1 MRSFEIIQAGVL
13 LSEINIWKTEAT
25 SFNLFRLGI
34 GKQTER
40 TDGRGFVRSVVDSGV
55 LEDFSIGIV
64 SQDRRMRKKR
74 RGSQHGREGLDLGAV
89 PNLLI
94 QTVGE
99 IILEI
104 IRAGDD
110 VFTAAQQPRFR
121 QGGGWH
127 RNTFLILSRAT
138 IQRQI

>member
-1 MRSFEIIQAGVL
+1 MRSYEIIQAGVL

-40 TDGRGFVRSVVDSGV
+40 TDGRGFVRSVVDSRV

-64 SQDRRMRKKR
+64 SQYRSRKRR
-74 RGSQHGREGLDLGAV
+74 RGSQHGRGGLDLGAV

-94 QTVGE
+94 QTVG
-99 IILEI
+99 
-104 IRAGDD
+104 
-110 VFTAAQQPRFR
+110 
-121 QGGGWH
+121 
-127 RNTFLILSRAT
+127 
-138 IQRQI
+138 

>member
-1 MRSFEIIQAGVL
+1 MRSYEIIQAGVL

-64 SQDRRMRKKR
+64 SQDRRKKR
-74 RGSQHGREGLDLGAV
+74 RGSQHGRGLDLGAV

-110 VFTAAQQPRFR
+110 VFTAAQRSGLG

-127 RNTFLILSRAT
+127 SGTFLILSRAT

>member
-1 MRSFEIIQAGVL
+1 MRSYEIIQAGVL

-64 SQDRRMRKKR
+64 SQDRSRKR
-74 RGSQHGREGLDLGAV
+74 SRGSQHGRRGLDLGAV

-110 VFTAAQQPRFR
+110 VFTAAQRSRFR

-127 RNTFLILSRAT
+127 RSTFLILSRAT

>member
-1 MRSFEIIQAGVL
+1 MRSYEIIQAGVL

-64 SQDRRMRKKR
+64 SQDRRRKR
-74 RGSQHGREGLDLGAV
+74 RGSQHGRGLDLGAV

-110 VFTAAQQPRFR
+110 VFTAAQSWGLG
-121 QGGGWH
+121 QGGGRH
-127 RNTFLILSRAT
+127 RSTFLILSRAT

>member
-1 MRSFEIIQAGVL
+1 MRSYEIIQAGVL

-40 TDGRGFVRSVVDSGV
+40 TDGRGFVRSVV
-55 LEDFSIGIV
+55 EDFSIGIV

-74 RGSQHGREGLDLGAV
+74 RGSQHGRGLDLGAV

-110 VFTAAQQPRFR
+110 VFTAAHRPGLG
-121 QGGGWH
+121 QGGGGH
-127 RNTFLILSRAT
+127 SSTFLILSRAT

>member
-1 MRSFEIIQAGVL
+1 MRSYEIIQAGVL

-64 SQDRRMRKKR
+64 SQDRRRRKRR
-74 RGSQHGREGLDLGAV
+74 RGSQHGRGLDLGAV

-110 VFTAAQQPRFR
+110 VFTAAQRSR
-121 QGGGWH
+121 LWQGGGWH
-127 RNTFLILSRAT
+127 ISAFLILSRAT

>member
-1 MRSFEIIQAGVL
+1 MRSYEIIQAGVL

-40 TDGRGFVRSVVDSGV
+40 TDGRGFVRSVV
-55 LEDFSIGIV
+55 EDFSIGIV
-64 SQDRRMRKKR
+64 SQDRRKKR

-110 VFTAAQQPRFR
+110 VFTAAQRSGFG

-127 RNTFLILSRAT
+127 SRTFLILSRAT

>member
-1 MRSFEIIQAGVL
+1 MRSYEIIQAGVL

-64 SQDRRMRKKR
+64 SQDRRKKR

-110 VFTAAQQPRFR
+110 VFTAAQRSGFG

-127 RNTFLILSRAT
+127 SRTFLILSRAT

>member
-1 MRSFEIIQAGVL
+1 MRSYEIIQAGVL

-55 LEDFSIGIV
+55 PEDFSIGIV
-64 SQDRRMRKKR
+64 SQDRSRKRR
-74 RGSQHGREGLDLGAV
+74 RGSQHGRGLDLGAV

-110 VFTAAQQPRFR
+110 VFTAAQRSGFG

-127 RNTFLILSRAT
+127 RSTFLILSRAT

>member
-1 MRSFEIIQAGVL
+1 MRSYEIIQAGVL

-64 SQDRRMRKKR
+64 SQDRRRRRKRR
-74 RGSQHGREGLDLGAV
+74 RGSQHGREGA
-89 PNLLI
+89 
-94 QTVGE
+94 
-99 IILEI
+99 
-104 IRAGDD
+104 
-110 VFTAAQQPRFR
+110 
-121 QGGGWH
+121 
-127 RNTFLILSRAT
+127 
-138 IQRQI
+138 

>member
-1 MRSFEIIQAGVL
+1 MRSNEIIQAGVL

-64 SQDRRMRKKR
+64 SQ
-74 RGSQHGREGLDLGAV
+74 
-89 PNLLI
+89 
-94 QTVGE
+94 T
-99 IILEI
+99 
-104 IRAGDD
+104 
-110 VFTAAQQPRFR
+110 
-121 QGGGWH
+121 GGGGRGGGGDH
-127 RNTFLILSRAT
+127 SMEGA
-138 IQRQI
+138 